1 MGFDLHRVV
10 HKMEIVHAAKT
21 YDLLQKISTH
31 WNDARCL
38 SFYN

>member
-21 YDLLQKISTH
+21 YDLLQKNQYS
-31 WNDARCL
+31 L
-38 SFYN
+38 E